1 VNIRESI
8 VSSVRN
14 VFSNKARALLTMLGI
29 VIGIA
34 SVIIITSIGAG
45 TSASMTSQFSK
56 MGIGRL
62 SISPAMSGQNFSRS
76 DLLTMKDYQLLAA
89 NDQVKY
95 ISPMTSSN
103 QHMKELDPRNTVT
116 AQLTGCSADYFYIS
130 NPTLLYGRWITDSD
144 VSNVTNVAVITDT
157 AAEVAFGYADESAI
171 GKSIA
176 VSTRRG
182 TKYYTVVG
190 ITQDQNAA
198 TTSTFSNQYSA
209 QISLPVTTLLKLM
222 GTQNINSIQVIVTD
236 PNNADLTGNE
246 LVSMLDAQHKTTGK
260 YNVQNMMQ
268 IMDTINTM
276 LGMITAVFAVVAGI
290 SLLVGGIG
298 VMNIMLVTVTE
309 RTREIGIRKSIG
321 ARNVD
326 ILTQFLIEAVII
338 TVLGGIFGI
347 VVGFIGGRIAG
358 VFGVTTIVSP
368 LAVLLAVGFSSLIGI
383 IFGVYP
389 ANKAAKLDPIE
400 ALRYE

>member
-1 VNIRESI
+1 MNVRESI

-14 VFSNKARALLTMLGI
+14 VLSNKARAILTMLGI
-29 VIGIA
+29 IIGIA

-62 SISPAMSGQNFSRS
+62 SISPAMSFQNFSRS
-76 DLLTMKDYQLLAA
+76 DQLMMKDYQLLAT

-95 ISPMTSSN
+95 ISPMVSTN
-103 QHMKELDPRNTVT
+103 QHMKEVNPRNTVS
-116 AQLTGCSADYFYIS
+116 AALTGCSADYFYIS
-130 NPTLLYGRWITDSD
+130 NPTLLYGRFITDSD
-144 VSNVTNVAVITDT
+144 VSSATNVAVITDT
-157 AAEVAFGYADESAI
+157 AAEAAFGFAGESAI
-171 GKSIA
+171 GRSIS

-182 TKYYTVVG
+182 TKIYNVVG
-190 ITQDQNAA
+190 IVQDQSAS
-198 TTSTFSNQYSA
+198 TTPITSNQYTA
-209 QISLPVTTLLKLM
+209 QITLPVTTLMKLM
-222 GTQNINSIQVIVTD
+222 GTNFISNIQVIVTD
-236 PNNADLTGNE
+236 PNNADLIGNE
-246 LVSMLDAQHKTTGK
+246 LINMLNTERKTTGK
-260 YNVQNMMQ
+260 YQVVNMMQ
-268 IMDTINTM
+268 IMDTINSM

-326 ILTQFLIEAVII
+326 ILTQFLIEAVFI
-338 TVLGGIFGI
+338 TVLGGILGI
-347 VVGFIGGRIAG
+347 VVGFIGGKIAG

-383 IFGVYP
+383 VFGVYP